1 MDIREASARITA
13 LVEELKRLNA
23 AYYNEHQELVSDRE
37 YDAKLAELR
46 TLEEAFP
53 QLRRGDSPT
62 GRVGEDRDS
71 FFEKVPHRIPMLSLE
86 NTYSYEE
93 VREFDARV
101 REQLGVAPAYVCEL
115 KYDGMALSLV
125 YEKGEL
131 RYAVT
136 RGNGAAGDNV
146 TNNILQIATIPHE
159 LPGVDFDVEV
169 RGEVYMLNSFFEEQ
183 EADTT
188 SKMKKLKTPRNAT
201 SGTVKSHDPSKVAER
216 RLQFVGYQYYG
227 TQLAKSHSETI
238 DQLQAWGIPTGAL
251 RARCQDIEE
260 VLATIE
266 AWKELRQSQDYDTDG
281 AVVKVDD
288 LELRARLGATTHAP
302 RWAIAYKYPPERK
315 ETRLKNVRFQVG
327 RTGLVTPV
335 AELETVRLN
344 HADISNATLH
354 NAEQLVRLDLHEH
367 DMVLIERAGEV
378 IPKIVG
384 VNPAKR
390 EAGAKPVTYP
400 ERCPS
405 CGTPLAQREGQVYCY
420 CPNHAGCMAQHIAQT
435 IYFVSRTAL
444 DIRSVADRKIEE
456 WYRNGLL
463 HAPLDLYTLTLE
475 QLEAYKLSQ
484 FKESDYDTDLA
495 GERVL
500 KKQAAV
506 SLKQY
511 IISSTKLLEQ
521 IALSTHRPVEAL
533 LVGLGVPN
541 LGEVQSEVLLEHFGS
556 LERLAEATVEEMSEI
571 PGVGEVVAADI
582 WNYFHAPEN
591 EALLPRLRGFGFDLT
606 YHPHAT
612 LSDSL
617 EGESVVVT
625 GKFAQVGSRPEVVK
639 RIKEMGA
646 KVQSSI
652 GDATTLLIA
661 GTRPNDKKLQQA
673 HERGL
678 RILTEAEFS
687 DLLSD

>member
-23 AYYNEHQELVSDRE
+23 AYYNEHQEIVSDRE

-93 VREFDARV
+93 VRELDARV

-146 TNNILQIATIPHE
+146 TNNILQIATIPHV
-159 LPGVDFDVEV
+159 LLGVDFDVEV

-227 TQLAKSHSETI
+227 TQFAKSHWETI

-400 ERCPS
+400 ACCPS

-420 CPNHAGCMAQHIAQT
+420 CPNRAGCMAQHIAQT

-511 IISSTKLLEQ
+511 IVSSTKLLEQ

-591 EALLPRLRGFGFDLT
+591 EALLPRLRDFGFDLT

-652 GDATTLLIA
+652 GDGTTLLIA

>member
-1 MDIREASARITA
+1 
-13 LVEELKRLNA
+13 
-23 AYYNEHQELVSDRE
+23 
-37 YDAKLAELR
+37 
-46 TLEEAFP
+46 
-53 QLRRGDSPT
+53 
-62 GRVGEDRDS
+62 
-71 FFEKVPHRIPMLSLE
+71 
-86 NTYSYEE
+86 
-93 VREFDARV
+93 
-101 REQLGVAPAYVCEL
+101 
-115 KYDGMALSLV
+115 
-125 YEKGEL
+125 
-131 RYAVT
+131 
-136 RGNGAAGDNV
+136 
-146 TNNILQIATIPHE
+146 
-159 LPGVDFDVEV
+159 
-169 RGEVYMLNSFFEEQ
+169 
-183 EADTT
+183 
-188 SKMKKLKTPRNAT
+188 
-201 SGTVKSHDPSKVAER
+201 
-216 RLQFVGYQYYG
+216 
-227 TQLAKSHSETI
+227 
-238 DQLQAWGIPTGAL
+238 
-251 RARCQDIEE
+251 
-260 VLATIE
+260 
-266 AWKELRQSQDYDTDG
+266 
-281 AVVKVDD
+281 
-288 LELRARLGATTHAP
+288 
-302 RWAIAYKYPPERK
+302 
-315 ETRLKNVRFQVG
+315 
-327 RTGLVTPV
+327 
-335 AELETVRLN
+335 
-344 HADISNATLH
+344 
-354 NAEQLVRLDLHEH
+354 
-367 DMVLIERAGEV
+367 
-378 IPKIVG
+378 
-384 VNPAKR
+384 
-390 EAGAKPVTYP
+390 
-400 ERCPS
+400 
-405 CGTPLAQREGQVYCY
+405 
-420 CPNHAGCMAQHIAQT
+420 MAQHIAQT

-582 WNYFHAPEN
+582 WSYFHAPEN
-591 EALLPRLRGFGFDLT
+591 EALLPRLRGLGFDLT

>member
-1 MDIREASARITA
+1 MNIREASARITA

-71 FFEKVPHRIPMLSLE
+71 FFEKVPHRVPMLSLE

-146 TNNILQIATIPHE
+146 TNNILQIATIPHV

-335 AELETVRLN
+335 AELETVKLN

-400 ERCPS
+400 ACCPS

-606 YHPHAT
+606 YHPHAA

-652 GDATTLLIA
+652 GDGTTLLIA

>member
-146 TNNILQIATIPHE
+146 TNNILQIATIPHV

-216 RLQFVGYQYYG
+216 RLQFVAYQYYG

-251 RARCQDIEE
+251 RAWCQDIEE

-315 ETRLKNVRFQVG
+315 ETRLKNVRFQIG

-335 AELETVRLN
+335 AELETVKLN

-400 ERCPS
+400 ACCPS

-606 YHPHAT
+606 YHPHAA

-652 GDATTLLIA
+652 GDGTTLLIA

>member
-146 TNNILQIATIPHE
+146 TNNILQIATIPHV
-159 LPGVDFDVEV
+159 LLGVDFDVEV

>member
-1 MDIREASARITA
+1 MNIREASARITA

-71 FFEKVPHRIPMLSLE
+71 FFEKVPHRVPMLSLE

-146 TNNILQIATIPHE
+146 TNNILQIATIPHV

-335 AELETVRLN
+335 AELETVKLN

-400 ERCPS
+400 ACCPS

-463 HAPLDLYTLTLE
+463 HAPLDL
-475 QLEAYKLSQ
+475 
-484 FKESDYDTDLA
+484 
-495 GERVL
+495 
-500 KKQAAV
+500 
-506 SLKQY
+506 
-511 IISSTKLLEQ
+511 
-521 IALSTHRPVEAL
+521 
-533 LVGLGVPN
+533 
-541 LGEVQSEVLLEHFGS
+541 
-556 LERLAEATVEEMSEI
+556 
-571 PGVGEVVAADI
+571 
-582 WNYFHAPEN
+582 
-591 EALLPRLRGFGFDLT
+591 
-606 YHPHAT
+606 
-612 LSDSL
+612 
-617 EGESVVVT
+617 
-625 GKFAQVGSRPEVVK
+625 
-639 RIKEMGA
+639 
-646 KVQSSI
+646 
-652 GDATTLLIA
+652 
-661 GTRPNDKKLQQA
+661 
-673 HERGL
+673 
-678 RILTEAEFS
+678 
-687 DLLSD
+687 